1 MRIFF
6 FDLDQTLLDHK
17 TWTIPAS
24 TVEALARLKRA
35 GHLLYV
41 NTSRSGNEMKNVT
54 PLLAPLELD
63 GMILS
68 GGAHTVAG
76 GRDVRLVYAADGP
89 AARALESMDRQGL
102 SVRWQTA
109 ESLYFHRRPP
119 EETAGVLRAL
129 FGESPQV
136 RPWDG
141 SPLLRLVTYARP
153 EQAARLRLTVPELR
167 FMEQGHD
174 VVYVT
179 EAGVDKATAMLAEA
193 YRLGFSREQ
202 TVAFGDGLNDCDML
216 ACAGTGVAMGN
227 AGQAVKDHADYVT
240 APVDRDGIL
249 AACRSLGFLDAG
261 RETA

>member
-1 MRIFF
+1 MGIFF

-24 TVEALARLKRA
+24 TVEALARLKQA

-41 NTSRSGNEMKNVT
+41 NTSRSGNEMKNVASLLM
-54 PLLAPLELD
+54 PLALD

-76 GRDVRLVYAADGP
+76 GKNVRLVYAAAEPMARVMEIMDG
-89 AARALESMDRQGL
+89 QGL

-109 ESLYFHRRPP
+109 EGLYFQQPPP
-119 EETAGVLRAL
+119 EEVTSILMEL
-129 FGESPQV
+129 FGESAPV

-141 SPLLRLVTYARP
+141 SPLLRMVTYAGP
-153 EQAARLRLTVPELR
+153 EQVKVLRRTVPELR
-167 FMEQGHD
+167 FMEQGGD

-193 YRLGFSREQ
+193 YRLGFTREQ

-216 ACAGTGVAMGN
+216 ACAGTGIAMGN
-227 AGQAVKDHADYVT
+227 AGQAVKACADYVT
-240 APVDRDGIL
+240 APVDQDGIL
-249 AACRSLGFLDAG
+249 AACQRLGLLDAG
-261 RETA
+261 RGAR

>member
-1 MRIFF
+1 MKIIF
-6 FDLDQTLLDHK
+6 FDLDQTLLDHR

-24 TVEALARLKRA
+24 AVEALARLKRA

-41 NTSRSGNEMKNVT
+41 NTSRSGNEMKNVAS
-54 PLLAPLELD
+54 LLAPLELD

-76 GRDVRLVYAADGP
+76 GRDVRLVYAAVEPMARVLEIMDG
-89 AARALESMDRQGL
+89 RGL

-109 ESLYFHRRPP
+109 ANLYFQRQPP
-119 EETAGVLRAL
+119 EEVTGILMDL
-129 FGESPQV
+129 FGESAPV

-141 SPLLRLVTYARP
+141 SPLLRLVTYAAP
-153 EQAARLRLTVPELR
+153 EQVRALRRSVPELR
-167 FMEQGHD
+167 FMEQGYD

-193 YRLGFSREQ
+193 YRLGFTRGQ

-216 ACAGTGVAMGN
+216 SCAGTGVAMGN
-227 AGQAVKDHADYVT
+227 AGQAVKACADYVT
-240 APVDRDGIL
+240 DPVDQDGIL
-249 AACRSLGFLDAG
+249 SACRSLGLLDAG
-261 RETA
+261 RGTA